1 MVVNN
6 VTKKEGTMA
15 YMQPYHALSVDSIP
29 VPAAIID
36 VKGQTFIE
44 ENEEWKGLTLQEDN
58 LLQKILVEKNCSIRL
73 NHYTYTVKRKQVDET
88 KELVMIVPEACGEKH
103 ISLDYSNNSRSA
115 IYESL
120 IYNTPTCVCILDN
133 KGKVVEMNQS
143 FQELFQISDAVL
155 GESLCNQTPL
165 QNPSFITL
173 VMNGIRGV
181 NTTGEEVTFMMNKER
196 KITCNITISPANY
209 KSDGTVDSVG
219 IILHDI
225 TEKKNYENELVSL
238 KAELENTLRL
248 QKTITYKINKKGNE
262 FVIEMA
268 AGELLKKLNLTPSK
282 VIGKTIEEVFD
293 SHHLGKIQ
301 PKLKRIWE
309 TGEEL
314 TYEDEYKDLEYIA
327 SIVPV
332 VQDGMVVEIICSISD
347 ISLIKDIQRKLIE
360 SEQKYKSIVKY
371 SPDNIYMVDTNG
383 IIQEVNPAVNK
394 QWNHI
399 SPYMIG
405 SHFSDF
411 IAEGSRHTAVNH
423 FEVALKGEAS
433 RFVTTFE
440 NGEGGKSHVAVTN
453 IPIRVKNKVIGIYGF
468 GQDITEKMKMEEEL
482 KEAKELLEAYFEHA
496 GDGIVLLDPEGSVL
510 KVNQQFE
517 SMFGWNKDEITGHKI
532 TFIHQEDQVG
542 QFKQNLMTIK
552 AGKRIKDYETVRYRK
567 DGTPIEIAF
576 NMNPILNDDGNLI
589 GISAIIRDLSEK
601 KRNEDLL
608 KKSEQLA
615 MIGQLAAGVAHEI
628 RNPLTTLK
636 GFLQLMKENAKD
648 DFYLGVIQGELD
660 RIEIITNE
668 FLALAKPRAVQF
680 SLTSLTTLLTS
691 SVEFI
696 KMECLKQ
703 GVDVRFSVE
712 EAEIYCD
719 SHQMK
724 QVILNVMKNALE
736 AMPSGGL
743 LSVQLEKEDG
753 YAKISIQDN
762 GNGIPP
768 ERMKHLGEPFYST
781 KEKGTGLG
789 LMICQKIIKEHHGSL
804 SIQSNVTEGTTV
816 TILLPIVNEK

>member
-1 MVVNN
+1 
-6 VTKKEGTMA
+6 
-15 YMQPYHALSVDSIP
+15 MQSSISIVSIP
-29 VPAAIID
+29 VPAAIIH
-36 VKGQTFIE
+36 VKNRTFLE

-58 LLQKILVEKNCSIRL
+58 LLQKILDDEDSSIRL
-73 NHYTYTVKRKQVDET
+73 NHRSYTFKRKPIEEH
-88 KELVMIVPEACGEKH
+88 KELVMIVPEARGEKH
-103 ISLDYSNNSRSA
+103 VSHDYSNNSRSA

-120 IYNTPTCVCILDN
+120 IHNTPTCVCILDKN
-133 KGKVVEMNQS
+133 GKVVEMNQS
-143 FQELFQISDAVL
+143 FQELFHFSELVL
-155 GESLCNQTPL
+155 GESLCIQTPL
-165 QNPSFITL
+165 QNQAFVHL
-173 VMNGIRGV
+173 VRNGLRGM
-181 NTTGEEVTFMMNKER
+181 NTTGEEITFIMNDDRKVT
-196 KITCNITISPANY
+196 CDITISPANY
-209 KSDGTVDSVG
+209 RSDGTVDSVG

-238 KAELENTLRL
+238 KAELETTLRL
-248 QKTITYKINKKGNE
+248 QKTITYKIHKKNDD
-262 FVIEMA
+262 FVIKMA
-268 AGELLKKLNLTPSK
+268 AGELLKKLNIEPLN
-282 VIGKTIEEVFD
+282 VIGKTIEAVFD
-293 SHHLGKIQ
+293 SGHIGKIL
-301 PKLKRIWE
+301 PKLNHIWE
-309 TGEEL
+309 NGEEL
-314 TYEDEYKDLEYIA
+314 TYEDEYKGLEYLA
-327 SIVPV
+327 SMVPV
-332 VQDGMVVEIICSISD
+332 LQHGKVTEIICSISD
-347 ISLIKDIQRKLIE
+347 ISLIKDIQRKLME

-371 SPDNIYMVDTNG
+371 SPDNIYMVDTKG
-383 IIQEVNPAVNK
+383 IIQEVNPAVKN

-399 SPYMIG
+399 SPQMIG
-405 SHFSDF
+405 SHFTKF
-411 IAEGSRHTAVNH
+411 IAESGRQDAIDH
-423 FEVALKGEAS
+423 FNIALEGEAS
-433 RFVTTFE
+433 RFITTFE
-440 NGEGGKSHVAVTN
+440 NGKGGKSYVTVTN
-453 IPIRVKNKVIGIYGF
+453 IPIRIKKRVIGIYGF
-468 GQDITEKMKMEEEL
+468 GQDITEKVNIEEEL

-496 GDGIVLLDPEGSVL
+496 GDGIALLDPEGKVL

-517 SMFGWNKDEITGHKI
+517 TMFGWNKEEITGREI
-532 TFIHQEDQVG
+532 TFLHQEEQIV
-542 QFKQNLMTIK
+542 QFKQNLTTVM

-567 DGTPIEIAF
+567 DGNPIEIAF
-576 NMNPILNDDGNLI
+576 NMNPILNDSGNLI

-680 SLTSLTTLLTS
+680 SLTSLTSLLTS

-712 EAEIYCD
+712 EAEVDCD

-743 LSVQLEKEDG
+743 LSVQLEKDEDF
-753 YAKISIQDN
+753 AKISIGDN

-789 LMICQKIIKEHHGSL
+789 LMICQKIIKEHQGSL
-804 SIQSNVTEGTTV
+804 SIQSNVSEGTTV
-816 TILLPIVNEK
+816 TILLPLAKNV

>member
-1 MVVNN
+1 MMVNN

-15 YMQPYHALSVDSIP
+15 EMHPYHALNVDSIP

-36 VKGQTFIE
+36 VKRPSYIE
-44 ENEEWKGLTLQEDN
+44 ENEEWRGIILKEDN
-58 LLQKILVEKNCSIRL
+58 LLLKIIGDEDYSIRI
-73 NHYTYTVKRKQVDET
+73 HHQSYRFKRKQLGES
-88 KELVMIVPEACGEKH
+88 KELVMMIPQGVKH
-103 ISLDYSNNSRSA
+103 DSTHSHSA
-115 IYESL
+115 VYESL
-120 IYNTPTCVCILDN
+120 IHNTPTCVCIIDKN
-133 KGKVVEMNQS
+133 GKVMEMNSS
-143 FQELFQISDAVL
+143 FQELFLISDDIL
-155 GESLCNQTPL
+155 GESLCKQTPL
-165 QNPSFITL
+165 QNQSFITI
-173 VMNGIRGV
+173 VMNGLKGL
-181 NTTGEEVTFMMNKER
+181 NTTGEEVTFEMGRKR

-225 TEKKNYENELVSL
+225 TEKKKYENELMSL
-238 KAELENTLRL
+238 KVELENTLRL
-248 QKTITYKINKKGNE
+248 QKTITYKIKKSDQD

-282 VIGKTIEEVFD
+282 VIGKTIQEVFD

-314 TYEDEYKDLEYIA
+314 TYEDEYKELEYLA

-332 VQDGMVVEIICSISD
+332 FQKGAVVEIIVSISD

-371 SPDNIYMVDTNG
+371 SPDNIYMVDTDG
-383 IIQEVNPAVNK
+383 IIQEVNPAVK
-394 QWNHI
+394 TQWDYI
-399 SPYMIG
+399 SPHMIG
-405 SHFSDF
+405 SHFSNF
-411 IAEGSRHTAVNH
+411 IAKGSKETAIKQ
-423 FEVALKGEAS
+423 FEVALRGEAS

-453 IPIRVKNKVIGIYGF
+453 IPIRVKNEVIGIYGF
-468 GQDITEKMKMEEEL
+468 GQDITEKLQMEEEL

-496 GDGIVLLDPEGSVL
+496 GDGIALLDPEGNVL

-517 SMFGWNKDEITGHKI
+517 SMFGWTKEEITGREI
-532 TFIHQEDQVG
+532 TFLHQENQVG
-542 QFKQNLMTIK
+542 QFKQNLATVK

-567 DGTPIEIAF
+567 DGSPVEIAF
-576 NMNPILNDDGNLI
+576 NMNPILNDSGRLI

-636 GFLQLMKENAKD
+636 GFLQLMKENAGD

-668 FLALAKPRAVQF
+668 FLALAKPRAVKF

-736 AMPSGGL
+736 AMPAGGL
-743 LSVQLEKEDG
+743 LNVQLEKEDG
-753 YAKISIQDN
+753 YGKILIQDN
-762 GNGIPP
+762 GSGIPP

-804 SIQSNVTEGTTV
+804 SIQSNVSEGTTV
-816 TILLPIVNEK
+816 TILLPIAKENR

>member
-1 MVVNN
+1 MH
-6 VTKKEGTMA
+6 
-15 YMQPYHALSVDSIP
+15 PYHALNVESIP

-36 VKGQTFIE
+36 IAAPSIIE
-44 ENEEWKGLTLQEDN
+44 ENGEWKEMAREEHD
-58 LLQKILVEKNCSIRL
+58 LLAKILEEGENVIFIDRQPHSI
-73 NHYTYTVKRKQVDET
+73 KRKSIQSS
-88 KELVMIVPEACGEKH
+88 KELVMIVPQAPGENVPLPGGETRH
-103 ISLDYSNNSRSA
+103 SQSA
-115 IYESL
+115 IYASL
-120 IYNTPTCVCILDN
+120 IHNTPTCVCILDMN
-133 KGKVVEMNQS
+133 SRVMEMNDS
-143 FQELFQISDAVL
+143 FQELFQISDAIL
-155 GESLCNQTPL
+155 GKSLYTQKPL
-165 QNPSFITL
+165 QHEDFITFVEDGL
-173 VMNGIRGV
+173 RGY
-181 NTTGEEVTFMMNKER
+181 NTSGKEVTFGMPSNR
-196 KITCNITISPANY
+196 KITCNITISPADY
-209 KSDGTVDSVG
+209 RSDGTVESVG

-225 TEKKNYENELVSL
+225 TEKKKYENELMSL
-238 KAELENTLRL
+238 KVELENTLRL
-248 QKTITYKINKKGNE
+248 QKTITYKIRKKNND

-282 VIGKTIEEVFD
+282 VIGKTIQEVFD

-314 TYEDEYKDLEYIA
+314 TYEDEYKELEYLA
-327 SIVPV
+327 SIVPILQNGNV
-332 VQDGMVVEIICSISD
+332 IEIICSISD
-347 ISLIKDIQRKLIE
+347 ISLVKDIQRKLIE

-383 IIQEVNPAVNK
+383 IIQEINPAVK
-394 QWNHI
+394 AQWNHI
-399 SPYMIG
+399 SPMMIG
-405 SHFSDF
+405 SHFSTF
-411 IAEGSRHTAVNH
+411 IAEGSKKAAIDQ
-423 FEVALKGEAS
+423 FEIALQGEAS

-468 GQDITEKMKMEEEL
+468 GQDITEKLKMEEEL

-496 GDGIVLLDPEGSVL
+496 GDGIALLDPEGKVL

-517 SMFGWNKDEITGHKI
+517 SMFGWTKDEITGREI
-532 TFIHQEDQVG
+532 TFLHQEDQVG
-542 QFKQNLMTIK
+542 QFKQNLITVK

-567 DGTPIEIAF
+567 DGSPIEIAF
-576 NMNPILNDDGNLI
+576 NMNPIINDNGNLI

-636 GFLQLMKENAKD
+636 GFLQLMKENAED

-668 FLALAKPRAVQF
+668 FLALAKPRAVKF

-712 EAEIYCD
+712 EAEIDCD
-719 SHQMK
+719 AHQMK

-736 AMPSGGL
+736 AMPGGGL
-743 LSVQLEKEDG
+743 LCVHLEKENQH
-753 YAKISIQDN
+753 AKILIKDN

-804 SIQSNVTEGTTV
+804 TIRSNVSEGTTV
-816 TILLPIVNEK
+816 TILLPIAEKE

>member
-1 MVVNN
+1 
-6 VTKKEGTMA
+6 MA
-15 YMQPYHALSVDSIP
+15 QMHPNHALNVDSIP

-36 VKGQTFIE
+36 VTQPSFIE
-44 ENEEWKGLTLQEDN
+44 QNEEWRGITLKEDN
-58 LLQKILVEKNCSIRL
+58 LLLKMLEDDDYSIRL
-73 NHYTYTVKRKQVDET
+73 HHQYYGFKRKQIDES
-88 KELVMIVPEACGEKH
+88 KELVMMIPVESSVTRDDVNH
-103 ISLDYSNNSRSA
+103 SHSA
-115 IYESL
+115 IYEAL
-120 IYNTPTCVCILDN
+120 IHNTPTCVCIIDKN
-133 KGKVVEMNQS
+133 GNVMEMNQS
-143 FQELFQISDAVL
+143 FQELFQISDAIL
-155 GESLCNQTPL
+155 GEPLCQQPPL
-165 QNPSFITL
+165 QNQSFHSI
-173 VMNGIRGV
+173 VKNGLKGL
-181 NTTGEEVTFMMNKER
+181 NTTGEEVTFHMGTHR

-225 TEKKNYENELVSL
+225 TEKKKYENELMSL
-238 KAELENTLRL
+238 KVELENTLRL
-248 QKTITYKINKKGNE
+248 QKTITYKIKKSDQD
-262 FVIEMA
+262 FIIEMA
-268 AGELLKKLNLTPSK
+268 AGELLNKLNLTPSK
-282 VIGKTIEEVFD
+282 VIGKTIQEVFD

-314 TYEDEYKDLEYIA
+314 TYEDAYKELEYLA

-332 VQDGMVVEIICSISD
+332 VQKGAVVEIIVSISD

-383 IIQEVNPAVNK
+383 IIQEVNPAVK
-394 QWNHI
+394 TQWDHI
-399 SPYMIG
+399 SPHMIG
-405 SHFSDF
+405 SHFSEF
-411 IAEGSRHTAVNH
+411 IAEGSKETAIKK

-468 GQDITEKMKMEEEL
+468 GQDITEKLQMEEEL

-496 GDGIVLLDPEGSVL
+496 GDGIALLDPEGKVL

-517 SMFGWNKDEITGHKI
+517 SMFGWTKDEITGREI
-532 TFIHQEDQVG
+532 TFLHQDDQVG
-542 QFKQNLMTIK
+542 QFKQNLATVM

-567 DGTPIEIAF
+567 DGSPVEIAF
-576 NMNPILNDDGNLI
+576 NMNPILNDGGRLI

-601 KRNEDLL
+601 KLNEDLL

-636 GFLQLMKENAKD
+636 GFLQLMKENAED

-668 FLALAKPRAVQF
+668 FLALAKPRAVKF
-680 SLTSLTTLLTS
+680 SLTSLTSLLTS

-736 AMPSGGL
+736 AMPAGGL
-743 LSVQLEKEDG
+743 LNVQLEKVDG
-753 YAKISIQDN
+753 HGKISIQDN
-762 GNGIPP
+762 GSGIPP

-804 SIQSNVTEGTTV
+804 SIQSNVSEGTTV
-816 TILLPIVNEK
+816 TILLPIANDH

>member
-1 MVVNN
+1 MMVTK

-15 YMQPYHALSVDSIP
+15 EKHPYHALNVDSIP

-36 VKGQTFIE
+36 VKQPSFIE
-44 ENEEWKGLTLQEDN
+44 ENEEWKGITLKEDN
-58 LLQKILVEKNCSIRL
+58 LLLKLIEEEDCSIRL
-73 NHYTYTVKRKQVDET
+73 HHQSYKFKRKRIDQST
-88 KELVMIVPEACGEKH
+88 ELVMMIPEGGA
-103 ISLDYSNNSRSA
+103 SRDETNQSHSA
-115 IYESL
+115 VYESL
-120 IYNTPTCVCILDN
+120 IHNTPTCVCIIN
-133 KGKVVEMNQS
+133 KNGKVLEMNQS
-143 FQELFQISDAVL
+143 FQELFQISDAIL
-155 GESLCNQTPL
+155 GESLCRQVPL
-165 QNPSFITL
+165 QNQTFITI
-173 VMNGIRGV
+173 VNNGLKGL
-181 NTTGEEVTFMMNKER
+181 NTTGEEVTFEMAKQR

-209 KSDGTVDSVG
+209 KSDGTVESVG

-225 TEKKNYENELVSL
+225 TEKKKYENELMSL
-238 KAELENTLRL
+238 KVELENTLRL
-248 QKTITYKINKKGNE
+248 QKTITYKIKKKDQD

-282 VIGKTIEEVFD
+282 VIGKTIQEVFD
-293 SHHLGKIQ
+293 FHHLGKIQ

-314 TYEDEYKDLEYIA
+314 TYEDEYKDLEYLA

-332 VQDGMVVEIICSISD
+332 YQHGRVVEIIVSISD

-371 SPDNIYMVDTNG
+371 SPDNIYMVDTKG
-383 IIQEVNPAVNK
+383 IIQEVNPAVK
-394 QWNHI
+394 RQWNNI

-405 SHFSDF
+405 SHFSEF
-411 IAEGSRHTAVNH
+411 IAKGSKETAVNQ
-423 FEVALKGEAS
+423 FEVALRGEAS

-453 IPIRVKNKVIGIYGF
+453 IPIRVKDEVIGIYGF
-468 GQDITEKMKMEEEL
+468 GQDITEKLKMEVEL

-496 GDGIVLLDPEGSVL
+496 GDGIALLDPEGKVL

-517 SMFGWNKDEITGHKI
+517 DMFGWMKDEITGREI
-532 TFIHQEDQVG
+532 TFLHQEDQVG
-542 QFKQNLMTIK
+542 QFKQNLTTVK

-567 DGTPIEIAF
+567 DGSPVEIAF

-636 GFLQLMKENAKD
+636 GFLQLMKENAED

-668 FLALAKPRAVQF
+668 FLALAKPRAVKF

-712 EAEIYCD
+712 EAEIDCD
-719 SHQMK
+719 PHQMK

-736 AMPSGGL
+736 AMPNGGL
-743 LSVQLEKEDG
+743 LNVHLEKEDG
-753 YAKISIQDN
+753 YGKISIQDN
-762 GNGIPP
+762 GSGIPP

-804 SIQSNVTEGTTV
+804 SIQSNVSEGTTV
-816 TILLPIVNEK
+816 TILLPIAK

>member
-1 MVVNN
+1 MVLNN
-6 VTKKEGTMA
+6 VMKKEGIMA
-15 YMQPYHALSVDSIP
+15 DMHPYHALNVESIP
-29 VPAAIID
+29 APAAIID
-36 VKGQTFIE
+36 VLNPSIIE
-44 ENEEWKGLTLQEDN
+44 ENNEWKGITLQEGD
-58 LLQKILVEKNCSIRL
+58 LLTRILQEEDYSIRI
-73 NHYTYTVKRKQVDET
+73 NHQSHRFKRKSIDHS
-88 KELVMIVPEACGEKH
+88 KELVMIVPQGSEENLASGENLQH
-103 ISLDYSNNSRSA
+103 SQSA

-120 IYNTPTCVCILDN
+120 IYNTPTCVCIIDKN
-133 KGKVVEMNQS
+133 GRVMEMNHS
-143 FQELFQISDAVL
+143 FQKLFQISDAIL
-155 GESLCNQTPL
+155 GESLYNQTPL
-165 QNPSFITL
+165 LHQSFITIVEDGL
-173 VMNGIRGV
+173 KGM
-181 NTTGEEVTFMMNKER
+181 NTTGKEVTFDMPSHQ

-209 KSDGTVDSVG
+209 RSDGTVDSVG

-225 TEKKNYENELVSL
+225 TEKKNYENELMSL
-238 KAELENTLRL
+238 KVELENTLRL
-248 QKTITYKINKKGNE
+248 QKTITYKIKKKQND

-282 VIGKTIEEVFD
+282 VIGETIQDVFD

-314 TYEDEYKDLEYIA
+314 TYEDEYKELEYLA

-332 VQDGMVVEIICSISD
+332 LQNGRVVEIICSISD
-347 ISLIKDIQRKLIE
+347 ISLVKDIQRKLIE

-371 SPDNIYMVDTNG
+371 SPDNIYMVDTKG
-383 IIQEVNPAVNK
+383 IIQEINPAVK
-394 QWNHI
+394 DQWNHI
-399 SPYMIG
+399 SPHMIG
-405 SHFSDF
+405 SHFSEF
-411 IAEGSRHTAVNH
+411 IADGSKKTAIDQ
-423 FEVALKGEAS
+423 FEIALQGEAS

-468 GQDITEKMKMEEEL
+468 GQDITEKLKMEEEL

-496 GDGIVLLDPEGSVL
+496 GDGIALLDPEGNVL

-517 SMFGWNKDEITGHKI
+517 SMFGWTKDEITGREI
-532 TFIHQEDQVG
+532 TFLHQEDQVG
-542 QFKQNLMTIK
+542 QFRQNLSTVK
-552 AGKRIKDYETVRYRK
+552 AGKRIKDYETIRYRK
-567 DGTPIEIAF
+567 NASPIEIAF
-576 NMNPILNDDGNLI
+576 NMNPIINDNGSLI

-636 GFLQLMKENAKD
+636 GFLQLMKENAED

-668 FLALAKPRAVQF
+668 FLALAKPRAVKF

-712 EAEIYCD
+712 EAEIDCD

-743 LSVQLEKEDG
+743 LNVQLEKEDEH
-753 YAKISIQDN
+753 AKIFIQDN
-762 GNGIPP
+762 GSGIPP

-804 SIQSNVTEGTTV
+804 SIRSNVSEGTTV
-816 TILLPIVNEK
+816 TILLPIAEKR

>member
-1 MVVNN
+1 MTDMKPMN
-6 VTKKEGTMA
+6 
-15 YMQPYHALSVDSIP
+15 ALTIYSIP
-29 VPAAIID
+29 FPAALWD
-36 VKGQTFIE
+36 RQTQSVVE
-44 ENEEWKGLTLQEDN
+44 ENEEWKELIKNEDVHQDTL
-58 LLQKILVEKNCSIRL
+58 L
-73 NHYTYTVKRKQVDET
+73 NRSMDLFQFNHHHFVMKRKGIDEQL
-88 KELVMIVPEACGEKH
+88 ELLTIVPKDNREEPNVITSH
-103 ISLDYSNNSRSA
+103 FLSDSRSA

-120 IYNTPTCVCILDN
+120 IHNTPTCVCIIDEN
-133 KGKVVEMNQS
+133 EKVVEMNAS
-143 FQELFQISDAVL
+143 FQELFDVQDEFL
-155 GESLCNQTPL
+155 GESLCQQPPL
-165 QNPSFITL
+165 QNPDFVHL
-173 VMNGIRGV
+173 VKKGLGGIS
-181 NTTGEEVTFMMNKER
+181 TTGEEVTFVMNNQR
-196 KITCNITISPANY
+196 LSTCNITISPANY
-209 KSDGTVDSVG
+209 KNDGTVNSVG

-238 KAELENTLRL
+238 KIELENTLRL
-248 QKTITYKINKKGNE
+248 QKTITYKIKKKNE
-262 FVIEMA
+262 DFVIEMA

-282 VIGKTIEEVFD
+282 VIGKTIQEVFD

-301 PKLKRIWE
+301 PKLNRIWE

-314 TYEDEYKDLEYIA
+314 TYEDKYKNLEYLA

-332 VQDGMVVEIICSISD
+332 FQNGKVVEIICSISD
-347 ISLIKDIQRKLIE
+347 ISLVKDIQRKLIE

-371 SPDNIYMVDTNG
+371 SPDNIYMVDING
-383 IIQEVNPAVNK
+383 IIQEVNPAAK
-394 QWNHI
+394 TQWNHI
-399 SPYMIG
+399 APHMIG
-405 SHFSDF
+405 SHYTTF
-411 IAEGSRHTAVNH
+411 IAEGSKKEAIEN
-423 FEVALKGEAS
+423 FEIALRGDAAK
-433 RFVTTFE
+433 FITTFE
-440 NGEGGKSHVAVTN
+440 NGEGVKSHVAVTN
-453 IPIRVKNKVIGIYGF
+453 IPIRVRNKVIGIYGF
-468 GQDITEKMKMEEEL
+468 GQDITEKLKMEEEL

-496 GDGIVLLDPEGSVL
+496 GDGIALLDPDGKVL

-517 SMFGWNKDEITGHKI
+517 MMFGWNKDEIVGTPI
-532 TFIHQEDQVG
+532 TFLHKENQLG
-542 QFKQNLMTIK
+542 QFKQNLITVK
-552 AGKRIKDYETVRYRK
+552 AGKRIKDYETVRYHK
-567 DGTPIEIAF
+567 DGNPVEIAF
-576 NMNPILNDDGNLI
+576 NMNPILNDSGTLI
-589 GISAIIRDLSEK
+589 GVSAIIRDLSEK

-636 GFLQLMKENAKD
+636 GFLQLMTESAQD

-680 SLTSLTTLLTS
+680 SLTSLTSLLTS

-719 SHQMK
+719 SHQIK

-743 LSVQLEKEDG
+743 LSVQLEKNEND
-753 YAKISIQDN
+753 ANITIQDT
-762 GNGIPP
+762 GSGIPP

-789 LMICQKIIKEHHGSL
+789 LMICQKIIKEHNGSI
-804 SIQSNVTEGTTV
+804 SIQSNVNEGTTV
-816 TILLPIVNEK
+816 SILLPIVNEEE